1 MKRLFGY
8 LKHHKLITVLAPLFK
23 CLEACFELFVP
34 LVIAG
39 MIDRGIRRGNIS
51 YVLRMGGVL
60 LLLALIG
67 LSCSLFAQYFSAKAA
82 AYVGQN
88 LRNDLFCHI
97 HSLGYPEIDALGSST
112 LITRM
117 SSDINQIEA
126 GVNMVLR
133 LFMRSPFIVF
143 GAWIMAFRISLRTAL
158 VFTAAIPLL
167 SLVVFGIL
175 LLTMPRYR
183 AVQRQLDRIM
193 KSTRE
198 NLLGVRVIRAF
209 NREESEEQ
217 DFQRENDLL
226 TEMQVRVGRISALL
240 NPVTLTLIDLAVA
253 CLLYLGARLVNRGEL
268 FQGDIVALTNYMSQI
283 LAELIKL
290 ANLIIL
296 MSRAYASLGR
306 VNEIFLQPSENEGY
320 SEEEGQLLLK
330 EKSVKKE
337 EELLK
342 RLRKDE
348 VFLAFHRVSF
358 RYSKEAENVLTEISL
373 EVKKGETI
381 GIIGGTGAGK
391 SSLVNL
397 IPRFYDASSGFIAL
411 LGRDIREIPLEE
423 LRSRIGVVPQRS
435 VLFSGTLRENM
446 CWGKKDAT
454 DEEIREALRIAQAL
468 PFVEE
473 KGEGLSLL
481 IEQEGRNLSGGQRQ
495 RLCIARALLRRPEI
509 LILDDSAS
517 ALDFA
522 TDAALRSALREY
534 SKDSTVFLISQRVAS
549 VRNSDRILVLEDGH
563 MAGLGKHDLLFR
575 ESPVYREICLSQLSR
590 EEAEE

>member
-1 MKRLFGY
+1 
-8 LKHHKLITVLAPLFK
+8 
-23 CLEACFELFVP
+23 
-34 LVIAG
+34 
-39 MIDRGIRRGNIS
+39 
-51 YVLRMGGVL
+51 
-60 LLLALIG
+60 
-67 LSCSLFAQYFSAKAA
+67 
-82 AYVGQN
+82 
-88 LRNDLFCHI
+88 
-97 HSLGYPEIDALGSST
+97 
-112 LITRM
+112 
-117 SSDINQIEA
+117 
-126 GVNMVLR
+126 MVLR

-143 GAWIMAFRISLRTAL
+143 GAWIMAFRISLRAAL

-209 NREESEEQ
+209 NREESEEK

-226 TEMQVRVGRISALL
+226 TEMQVQVGRISALL

-306 VNEIFLQPSENEGY
+306 VNEIFLQPSE
-320 SEEEGQLLLK
+320 EEGQLPLK
-330 EKSVKKE
+330 EKSVKEE

-358 RYSKEAENVLTEISL
+358 RYSKKAENVLTEISL
-373 EVKKGETI
+373 EIKKGETI

-397 IPRFYDASSGFIAL
+397 IPRFYDVSSGFIAL

-423 LRSRIGVVPQRS
+423 LRPRIGVVPQRS

-563 MAGLGKHDLLFR
+563 MAGLGKHGLLFR